1 MLGRFSKQ
9 LWADYCSKMRLGIIG
24 GVSAGERATL
34 SRAYDRSLVVYS
46 WLTEHIARH
55 YKAEIEVA
63 PPIASRV
70 FHELALGH
78 NDFMQARKISD
89 IPYPFPFEQMSNIS
103 LGVFALTLPVVI
115 CTEFSGP
122 SDTSESSYQHVLPL
136 AAAVCTFFVVAV
148 FYCVS
153 EVARELDDPFVNFPN
168 ELPLAHMQAECNKVG
183 SRAPLLISPFS
194 LEGQHCLYRCCNGF
208 SVQRGV
214 PCLFVPC
221 LRVYLALHVHQGGRR
236 RRR

>member
-1 MLGRFSKQ
+1 MMGHFSEQ
-9 LWADYCSKMRLGIIG
+9 LWSDYCGKMRLGVIG
-24 GVSAGERATL
+24 GVSAGERASL

-46 WLTEHIARH
+46 WLTAHIARH
-55 YKAEIEVA
+55 YQAELQVA

-89 IPYPFPFEQMSNIS
+89 IPYPFPFEQMNNIS

-122 SDTSESSYQHVLPL
+122 SDASDSHYLHHVL
-136 AAAVCTFFVVAV
+136 AFVASACTFFVIAV

-153 EVARELDDPFVNFPN
+153 EVARELDDPFINFPN
-168 ELPLAHMQAECNKVG
+168 ELPLAHMQAECNKVLAHFAG
-183 SRAPLLISPFS
+183 RLDCW
-194 LEGQHCLYRCCNGF
+194 GGF
-208 SVQRGV
+208 VVYGAGAGAGAGASI
-214 PCLFVPC
+214 
-221 LRVYLALHVHQGGRR
+221 RVNACMLVTGM
-236 RRR
+236 